1 MPLLRQK
8 DSRRSIVVKPVPTL
22 TERARGM
29 LLGHA
34 TGNALGLPAQDL
46 GSAAAI
52 ADRWPDGLWEVER
65 RDTPQ
70 SPWDDD
76 VALSVILAEEL
87 LTSPVDLRRIAAR
100 WADWARTDGRGIGRQ
115 TRTALEH
122 FDSHGVPP
130 AAPAAGEGNSMPR
143 GAGNGALSRTLPLA
157 LATLNSRR
165 NLISAAWHIAALT
178 HPDPRAAWSAVA
190 VSVAAARLLEGHRD
204 FVPDVLEVLRANDSP
219 AEVVEAVR
227 RVPFE
232 RRESLPLDA
241 GSAGLAVATLE
252 VALWFAYH
260 EPLLERGVVWL
271 AGAGGDTD
279 TNAAMAGGLMGAR
292 DGEGAVPGRWIAAL
306 PEAERLRQLADRLT
320 VPHIT
325 QSSSVNP
332 SQSEP

>member
-1 MPLLRQK
+1 M
-8 DSRRSIVVKPVPTL
+8 VKPVPTL

-34 TGNALGLPAQDL
+34 AGNALGVPTQSL
-46 GSAAAI
+46 GTAAAI
-52 ADRWPDGLWEVER
+52 AGQWPHGVRDVVR
-65 RDTPQ
+65 RDTPG

-87 LTSPVDLRRIAAR
+87 LTSPVDLRRIAER
-100 WADWARTDGRGIGRQ
+100 WASWARLDGRGIGRQ
-115 TRTALEH
+115 TRAALAH
-122 FDSHGVPP
+122 FEAHGVPP
-130 AAPAAGEGNSMPR
+130 AAPGDGAH

-190 VSVAAARLLEGHRD
+190 MSVAAARLLEGHRD

-227 RVPFE
+227 RVPLA
-232 RRESLPLDA
+232 RRESLPLDP

-252 VALWFAYH
+252 IALWFAYH

-292 DGEGAVPGRWIAAL
+292 DGEHAVPARWIAAL
-306 PEAERLRQLADRLT
+306 PDPTRLRELADGLAA
-320 VPHIT
+320 PHIA
-325 QSSSVNP
+325 QSSSSNP
-332 SQSEP
+332 SLSKP

>member
-1 MPLLRQK
+1 M
-8 DSRRSIVVKPVPTL
+8 VKPVPTL

-34 TGNALGLPAQDL
+34 AGNALGVPTQGL
-46 GSAAAI
+46 GTAAAI
-52 ADRWPDGLWEVER
+52 AGRWPDGVREVSR
-65 RDTPQ
+65 SDTPE

-76 VALSVILAEEL
+76 VALSVILGEEL
-87 LTSPVDLRRIAAR
+87 LTSPVDLRRIAERWAR
-100 WADWARTDGRGIGRQ
+100 WARLDGRGIGRQ
-115 TRTALEH
+115 TRTALAH
-122 FDSHGVPP
+122 FDAHGVPP
-130 AAPAAGEGNSMPR
+130 AATGDSAH

-227 RVPFE
+227 RVPLE
-232 RRESLPLDA
+232 RRESLPLDPA
-241 GSAGLAVATLE
+241 SAGLAVATLE
-252 VALWFAYH
+252 IALWFAYH

-292 DGEGAVPGRWIAAL
+292 DGEDAVPARWIAAL
-306 PEAERLRQLADRLT
+306 ADSRRLRQLADSLAA
-320 VPHIT
+320 PHIA
-325 QSSSVNP
+325 QSSSFNP
-332 SQSEP
+332 SQSKP

>member
-1 MPLLRQK
+1 M
-8 DSRRSIVVKPVPTL
+8 VKPVPTL
-22 TERARGM
+22 AERARGM

-34 TGNALGLPAQDL
+34 AGNVLGLPAQGL
-46 GSAAAI
+46 GTAAAI
-52 ADRWPDGLWEVER
+52 AARWPAGVRDVER
-65 RDTPQ
+65 LDTPE

-76 VALSVILAEEL
+76 VALAVILGEEL
-87 LTSPVDLRRIAAR
+87 LTSPVDLRRIAER
-100 WADWARTDGRGIGRQ
+100 WARWARTDGRGIGRQ
-115 TRTALEH
+115 TRAALAH

-130 AAPAAGEGNSMPR
+130 PATAADGADAPR
-143 GAGNGALSRTLPLA
+143 AAGNGPLSRTLPLA

-165 NLISAAWHIAALT
+165 NLISATWHIAALT

-227 RVPFE
+227 KVPLE
-232 RRESLPLDA
+232 RRESLPLEP

-252 VALWFAYH
+252 IALWFAWH
-260 EPLLERGVVWL
+260 EPVLERGVIWL

-292 DGEGAVPGRWIAAL
+292 DGERAVPARWIAAL
-306 PEAERLRQLADRLT
+306 PEPDRLRQLADRLT
-320 VPHIT
+320 APHIT
-325 QSSSVNP
+325 ESSPSNP
-332 SQSEP
+332 SPSEP

>member
-1 MPLLRQK
+1 M
-8 DSRRSIVVKPVPTL
+8 VKPVPTL

-34 TGNALGLPAQDL
+34 AGNALGAPTQGL
-46 GSAAAI
+46 GTAAAI
-52 ADRWPDGLWEVER
+52 AARWPDGVRDVER
-65 RDTPQ
+65 LDTAD

-87 LTSPVDLRRIAAR
+87 LGAPVDLRRIAERWAR
-100 WADWARTDGRGIGRQ
+100 WARLDGRGIGRQ
-115 TRTALEH
+115 TRAALAH
-122 FDSHGVPP
+122 FEAHGVPP
-130 AAPAAGEGNSMPR
+130 AATEDSSH

-165 NLISAAWHIAALT
+165 NLVSATWHIAALT

-227 RVPFE
+227 RVPVA
-232 RRESLPLDA
+232 RRESLPLDP

-252 VALWFAYH
+252 IALWFAWH
-260 EPLLERGVVWL
+260 EPILERGVVWL

-292 DGEGAVPGRWIAAL
+292 DGERAVPARWLAAL
-306 PEAERLRQLADRLT
+306 PDAARLRELADGLAA
-320 VPHIT
+320 PHIA
-325 QSSSVNP
+325 QSSSSNP
-332 SQSEP
+332 SQSKP